1 MADSLRPIQ
10 RELGKRNKNVVMK
23 RSNFTA
29 GLCLYLF
36 VGLFAF
42 NSYADEVTIEWK
54 DGTYTGEV
62 SKGVPNGYGTF
73 TDSEGRKFV
82 GQWKDGQPVISGSS
96 NSNAQQSQD

>member
-1 MADSLRPIQ
+1 MI
-10 RELGKRNKNVVMK
+10 

-29 GLCLYLF
+29 RLYLYLL

-42 NSYADEVTIEWK
+42 NSYANAVTIEFGG
-54 DGTYTGEV
+54 GTYVGEA

-96 NSNAQQSQD
+96 NSNAQQSED

>member
-1 MADSLRPIQ
+1 MI
-10 RELGKRNKNVVMK
+10 

-29 GLCLYLF
+29 RLCLYLL

-42 NSYADEVTIEWK
+42 NSYANAVTIEFGG
-54 DGTYTGEV
+54 GTYVGEA

-96 NSNAQQSQD
+96 NSNAQQSED

>member
-1 MADSLRPIQ
+1 
-10 RELGKRNKNVVMK
+10 MK
-23 RSNFTA
+23 LSNFTA
-29 GLCLYLF
+29 GLFLYLL

-73 TDSEGRKFV
+73 TDSDGRKFV
-82 GQWKDGQPVISGSS
+82 GQWKDGQPVIGGSS
-96 NSNAQQSQD
+96 KSNAQQSQD